1 MDKYL
6 RINKSDTIRLK
17 NNIHQ
22 LIAPSPNFIRFRY
35 MFSPLATSCHVPCG
49 GVATAADAIE
59 TDVKATEDLMTAL
72 RASRDQVPALNVDG
86 VCLCLWF

>member
-1 MDKYL
+1 MDKYHRWHL
-6 RINKSDTIRLK
+6 RINILK
-17 NNIHQ
+17 NNIHHF
-22 LIAPSPNFIRFRY
+22 IVPSPKFPVFFGFPWPNPP
-35 MFSPLATSCHVPCG
+35 SSHVPPGGATSG
-49 GVATAADAIE
+49 DAIE